1 MIKYRK
7 IYFSLSS
14 ILVLASIISLAL
26 FQLNLGIEFI
36 GGSLLEIEFLHGR
49 PSNQAISDKLS
60 DLELGS
66 ITIQPIAENN
76 AILRMK
82 DIDEPTH
89 QQILQILAENFANVP
104 PPQARE
110 LAISEI
116 ILENRFESIGPVIGK
131 ELQAKAFY
139 AIIIVI
145 IAIIAYIAWAFR
157 KVSQPVKS
165 WKYGIVAIIALMH
178 DVIITLGI
186 FSLLGKFMNIE
197 IGIAFIAALLTIL
210 GYSVNDTIVVFDRV
224 RENLLYSDENDFEQI
239 VNSSVRQTI
248 RRSINTSLTT
258 LFVLLA
264 IFFFGGETIKY
275 FILALIIGVI
285 SGTYSSIFLASP
297 LLVVW
302 EKWKSRKE

>member
-264 IFFFGGETIKY
+264 IFFFGGQTIKY